1 MSAPMVPKM
10 DFNAEEVLDEI
21 RQEVSTYHAGVKK
34 EALHS
39 PSFPLLSC
47 SAGVALFRA
56 TD

>member
-34 EALHS
+34 RS
-39 PSFPLLSC
+39 TTFTFVSSPLLFGWRC
-47 SAGVALFRA
+47 FVPCN
-56 TD
+56 